1 MLKDYYYTDKEELD
15 ALRVENVK
23 LKQELNKAID
33 EIADL
38 KAKLAESE
46 RKNFELITKLNLKE
60 YAPAF
65 CKLADRDC
73 EALGQIEILKQQLA
87 KNQKRGGKTNGNQE
101 N

>member
-33 EIADL
+33 EIVDL
-38 KAKLAESE
+38 KAIL
-46 RKNFELITKLNLKE
+46 TK
-60 YAPAF
+60 Y
-65 CKLADRDC
+65 
-73 EALGQIEILKQQLA
+73 
-87 KNQKRGGKTNGNQE
+87 QKRGGKASENQE

>member
-23 LKQELNKAID
+23 LRQELNKAID

-38 KAKLAESE
+38 KA
-46 RKNFELITKLNLKE
+46 I
-60 YAPAF
+60 
-65 CKLADRDC
+65 
-73 EALGQIEILKQQLA
+73 LA
-87 KNQKRGGKTNGNQE
+87 KNQKRGGKTNASQE

>member
-33 EIADL
+33 EIEDL
-38 KAKLAESE
+38 KAK
-46 RKNFELITKLNLKE
+46 
-60 YAPAF
+60 
-65 CKLADRDC
+65 
-73 EALGQIEILKQQLA
+73 LA

>member
-38 KAKLAESE
+38 KAKLA
-46 RKNFELITKLNLKE
+46 KT
-60 YAPAF
+60 
-65 CKLADRDC
+65 
-73 EALGQIEILKQQLA
+73 
-87 KNQKRGGKTNGNQE
+87 QKRGGKTNGNQE

>member
-23 LKQELNKAID
+23 LRQELNKAID

-38 KAKLAESE
+38 KAKLAKKSI
-46 RKNFELITKLNLKE
+46 K
-60 YAPAF
+60 
-65 CKLADRDC
+65 
-73 EALGQIEILKQQLA
+73 
-87 KNQKRGGKTNGNQE
+87 GGKTNGSKE

>member
-38 KAKLAESE
+38 KA
-46 RKNFELITKLNLKE
+46 I
-60 YAPAF
+60 
-65 CKLADRDC
+65 
-73 EALGQIEILKQQLA
+73 LA
-87 KNQKRGGKTNGNQE
+87 KYQKRGGKTNGNQTK
-101 N
+101 

>member
-23 LKQELNKAID
+23 LQQELNKAID

-38 KAKLAESE
+38 KA
-46 RKNFELITKLNLKE
+46 I
-60 YAPAF
+60 
-65 CKLADRDC
+65 
-73 EALGQIEILKQQLA
+73 LA
-87 KNQKRGGKTNGNQE
+87 KNQKRGVKTNGNQE

>member
-15 ALRVENVK
+15 ALRVENDK

-38 KAKLAESE
+38 KAKLA
-46 RKNFELITKLNLKE
+46 
-60 YAPAF
+60 
-65 CKLADRDC
+65 
-73 EALGQIEILKQQLA
+73 

>member
-38 KAKLAESE
+38 KAKLA
-46 RKNFELITKLNLKE
+46 K
-60 YAPAF
+60 Y
-65 CKLADRDC
+65 
-73 EALGQIEILKQQLA
+73 
-87 KNQKRGGKTNGNQE
+87 QKRGGKTNGNQE

>member
-38 KAKLAESE
+38 KAILA
-46 RKNFELITKLNLKE
+46 TKS
-60 YAPAF
+60 
-65 CKLADRDC
+65 
-73 EALGQIEILKQQLA
+73 
-87 KNQKRGGKTNGNQE
+87 KRGGKTNGNRE

>member
-23 LKQELNKAID
+23 LRQELNKAID

-38 KAKLAESE
+38 KA
-46 RKNFELITKLNLKE
+46 I
-60 YAPAF
+60 
-65 CKLADRDC
+65 
-73 EALGQIEILKQQLA
+73 LA
-87 KNQKRGGKTNGNQE
+87 KKSKRGGKANVNQE

>member
-33 EIADL
+33 KIADL
-38 KAKLAESE
+38 KAK
-46 RKNFELITKLNLKE
+46 
-60 YAPAF
+60 
-65 CKLADRDC
+65 
-73 EALGQIEILKQQLA
+73 LA
-87 KNQKRGGKTNGNQE
+87 KNQKRGGKANGNQE

>member
-38 KAKLAESE
+38 KA
-46 RKNFELITKLNLKE
+46 I
-60 YAPAF
+60 
-65 CKLADRDC
+65 
-73 EALGQIEILKQQLA
+73 LA
-87 KNQKRGGKTNGNQE
+87 KNQKRGGNTNVNQE

>member
-38 KAKLAESE
+38 KA
-46 RKNFELITKLNLKE
+46 I
-60 YAPAF
+60 
-65 CKLADRDC
+65 
-73 EALGQIEILKQQLA
+73 LA
-87 KNQKRGGKTNGNQE
+87 KYQKRGGKTNANRE

>member
-38 KAKLAESE
+38 KDK
-46 RKNFELITKLNLKE
+46 
-60 YAPAF
+60 
-65 CKLADRDC
+65 
-73 EALGQIEILKQQLA
+73 LA
-87 KNQKRGGKTNGNQE
+87 KNQKRGAKTNGKQE

>member
-15 ALRVENVK
+15 ALRVENAK

-38 KAKLAESE
+38 KAKL
-46 RKNFELITKLNLKE
+46 T
-60 YAPAF
+60 
-65 CKLADRDC
+65 
-73 EALGQIEILKQQLA
+73 
-87 KNQKRGGKTNGNQE
+87 KNQKRGGGTNGNRE

>member
-38 KAKLAESE
+38 KAKLA
-46 RKNFELITKLNLKE
+46 KT
-60 YAPAF
+60 
-65 CKLADRDC
+65 
-73 EALGQIEILKQQLA
+73 
-87 KNQKRGGKTNGNQE
+87 QKRGVKTNGNQE

>member
-38 KAKLAESE
+38 KAKLA
-46 RKNFELITKLNLKE
+46 
-60 YAPAF
+60 
-65 CKLADRDC
+65 
-73 EALGQIEILKQQLA
+73 